1 MEDQEGLS
9 WLGVSSFNEC
19 FVFFINQ
26 VSVKHLILK
35 AVSGETMKVETD
47 VTSALQELID
57 S

>member
-1 MEDQEGLS
+1 MEDKEGLS

-19 FVFFINQ
+19 FVFFIHQ